1 MFNASG
7 RQRPN
12 ASSFGSF
19 QSRPAVPLQP
29 ATPSAENSSLQAQY
43 RPDFLSKA
51 QPANPQPSTPAP
63 TISGRNGAMSSY
75 QQARAALANPALY
88 GGQMTEKQTREMNW
102 EKRADPIGF
111 RDKMLQDQRIYGAPP
126 SQQQAPASP
135 PSRPTNFNGPSRRF
149 GA

>member
-1 MFNASG
+1 MFNPSG

-12 ASSFGSF
+12 ASNFSSF
-19 QSRPAVPLQP
+19 QQRPTTPLQP
-29 ATPSAENSSLQAQY
+29 AAPPTNSSLQAQY
-43 RPDFLSKA
+43 KPDFLATQRPST
-51 QPANPQPSTPAP
+51 PQPSTSTP
-63 TISGRNGAMSSY
+63 TMSGRNGTMSSY

-88 GGQMTEKQTREMNW
+88 GGPMTEKQTRDMNW

-149 GA
+149 GT